1 MITRGV
7 ILVGIV
13 LVLEVLLLFGFSLC
27 FFTDFGFF
35 FRRKIFFKRDLL
47 LVLGYLVL
55 IGGTIYA
62 SIRSLLHDWFVF
74 LISMK
79 STYLLLLIVS
89 FMILSLGHL
98 FWIGSTNFSLKGLR

>member
-1 MITRGV
+1 MLHISYLLISETPLTDVQSMITRGG

-79 STYLLLLIVS
+79 STYLLLVYYI
-89 FMILSLGHL
+89 
-98 FWIGSTNFSLKGLR
+98 